1 LKYTARP
8 HCSTR
13 LLSVIPQK
21 KLNNRQMKKLGTS
34 LIITVILLIS
44 NYSEA
49 QIIKYTD
56 YEVAKSEALKQNKDI
71 LIVLTGSEWCKPCIK
86 MKKNVF
92 QNTEF
97 IKLAEDRLIILE
109 INLDRHIN
117 MSSKVY
123 KDYDFFKNKY
133 QTNALPS
140 LILIDKNEVTK
151 SVISKGLTSFEK
163 TYNRLRE
170 LTTKQ

>member
-1 LKYTARP
+1 
-8 HCSTR
+8 
-13 LLSVIPQK
+13 
-21 KLNNRQMKKLGTS
+21 MKKLGIS
-34 LIITVILLIS
+34 LIVIIILLIS

-56 YEVAKSEALKQNKDI
+56 YEIVKSEALKQNKDI

-92 QNTEF
+92 LNTEF
-97 IKLAEDRLIILE
+97 IKLAEDKLIILE
-109 INLDRHIN
+109 INIDRHID

-123 KDYDFFKNKY
+123 KDYDFFKKKY
-133 QTNALPS
+133 QTNTLPC

-151 SVISKGLTSFEK
+151 SVISEGLTSFK
-163 TYNRLRE
+163 RTYNRLRE
-170 LTTKQ
+170 LTN

>member
-1 LKYTARP
+1 
-8 HCSTR
+8 
-13 LLSVIPQK
+13 
-21 KLNNRQMKKLGTS
+21 M
-34 LIITVILLIS
+34 
-44 NYSEA
+44 
-49 QIIKYTD
+49 
-56 YEVAKSEALKQNKDI
+56 
-71 LIVLTGSEWCKPCIK
+71 IVLTGSEWCKPCIK

-170 LTTKQ
+170 LATKQ